1 MAEPDSVGEPIV
13 LTEPLGGSALSRAAR
28 AGQLPQWYPTL
39 PRDEQGWS
47 RHVTQVRDSANP
59 DWLRQLEP
67 AIAPRGAAAARLQNS
82 ANGNG
87 IVVTTGQQPGLFG
100 GPLMTLVKALSARAF
115 ADTLA
120 ELVDVPVAPLFW
132 AATDDADFDE
142 AAVVSVTGSDGAHEL
157 RLETRAASGTP
168 MARQPLGREM
178 AALADVLREACGSAP
193 HPDYL
198 AAALRSYHNG
208 ATIGSAYVAL
218 LREML
223 EPLEIAVLDA
233 SHAAVAQAAAPL
245 LRRAAR
251 DAESVAAAAR
261 ERIAAIIGA
270 GFTPQVEEVP
280 GLSLVFLNENGLK
293 RRLPIREAIDF
304 ADPGPDRFLSA
315 TVLLRPVVERALVP
329 TAVYF
334 GGPGEIAYFAQV
346 SAVADALGAAR
357 PSVAPRWSTT
367 IIESRVSRV
376 LRELEITI
384 EELATP
390 NAVEGRLAREHVS
403 PAVEGALRS
412 LRGDL
417 ASNMDALRRASEGVV
432 SGPVVDGLERS
443 LEHRIARFERR
454 VLAGVKRHETELM
467 RTVAAA
473 RGALFPHGARQ
484 ERKLSY
490 IPFLTRNGPALI
502 ERMLDAA
509 RAHARALVLGAPGV
523 SPPAASTPATL

>member
-1 MAEPDSVGEPIV
+1 MSEPIV
-13 LTEPLGGSALSRAAR
+13 LTEPLGGSPLSRAAR
-28 AGQLPQWYPTL
+28 AGQLPQWYPPL

-47 RHVTQVRDSANP
+47 RHVAQVRDSADPN
-59 DWLRQLEP
+59 WLRQLEP
-67 AIAPRGAAAARLQNS
+67 AIAPHGAAAARLQQS
-82 ANGNG
+82 ADGKG

-115 ADTLA
+115 AVTLA
-120 ELVDVPVAPLFW
+120 ELVGVPVAPLFW

-142 AAVVSVTGSDGAHEL
+142 AAVVSVTGRDGAREL

-168 MARQPLGREM
+168 MARQPLGPET

-193 HPDYL
+193 HPEYL
-198 AAALRSYHNG
+198 AAALQAYHGG
-208 ATIGSAYVAL
+208 ATIGGAYVAL

-223 EPLEIAVLDA
+223 EPLEIPVLDA
-233 SHAAVAQAAAPL
+233 SHGAVAQAAAPL
-245 LRRAAR
+245 MRRATR
-251 DAESVAAAAR
+251 DAESVSAAVR
-261 ERIAAIIGA
+261 ERNAAIVSA
-270 GFTPQVEEVP
+270 GFAPQVEEVP

-293 RRLPIREAIDF
+293 RRLPIGDAIGF
-304 ADPGPDRFLSA
+304 ADPGPGQFLSA

-346 SAVADALGAAR
+346 SAVADALGTAR
-357 PSVAPRWSTT
+357 PTVAPRWSTT
-367 IIESRVSRV
+367 IIEPRVSRV
-376 LRELEITI
+376 LQELEITL

-403 PAVEGALRS
+403 PAMERALRS

-417 ASNMDALRRASEGVV
+417 ASNMDALRRASGGVV

-443 LEHRIARFERR
+443 IEHRVARFERR
-454 VLAGVKRHETELM
+454 VLAGVKRHEAALM
-467 RTVAAA
+467 RTVASA
-473 RGALFPHGARQ
+473 RGALLPYGARQ

-490 IPFLTRNGPALI
+490 VPFLTRNGPALI
-502 ERMLDAA
+502 ERMLEAA
-509 RAHARALVLGAPGV
+509 RTHARALLLGAP
-523 SPPAASTPATL
+523 SMSAPTASTPATL